1 MDVNS
6 MGMLI
11 YAGVAAAGYVVAWLQ
26 HRQPSTPNPPAVPVL
41 PGVTP
46 APDSLTIGHG
56 LILKL
61 IANAL
66 SSLPAAPSVPA
77 APVPAG
83 QPDLS
88 QFLALAMA
96 LLQAK
101 PAPAPTVT
109 VTVPNAPTSPQ

>member
-26 HRQPSTPNPPAVPVL
+26 HRQPTPSTPVVPVL

-66 SSLPAAPSVPA
+66 SGLPAAPIPA
-77 APVPAG
+77 TPVPAG

-88 QFLALAMA
+88 QLLALAMA

-101 PAPAPTVT
+101 PA
-109 VTVPNAPTSPQ
+109 VPVATPVPPV